1 MKQGHQGHTKDEIA
15 FTGNEIMFWSIRPE
29 HLLTLTKEN
38 QKMSDN
44 TDPVPRHD
52 DLSPRRSAESRLP
65 TGFRTVHVAVP
76 ESIFNH
82 AKAQA
87 YLSGL
92 RFAVFVARL
101 LSEARP
107 YPGGRM
113 PQQRPATPDPQTV
126 EAGMS
131 QP

>member
-1 MKQGHQGHTKDEIA
+1 M
-15 FTGNEIMFWSIRPE
+15 
-29 HLLTLTKEN
+29 
-38 QKMSDN
+38 MSDN
-44 TDPVPRHD
+44 TDPVPRYD
-52 DLSPRRSAESRLP
+52 DLSPRRSADSRLP

-107 YPGGRM
+107 YPGSRM
-113 PQQRPATPDPQTV
+113 SQRPPAPPAPQSV
-126 EAGMS
+126 GAGVS